1 MLTRSIRPAAVP
13 ANRPPST
20 HRLWDTELLVLRGE
34 SRERLKASVQAT
46 ADDLRRHPDTD
57 LTDLAFTLNSDL
69 HPGGSRLAVV
79 AATTAD
85 AVTRLERALQRLD
98 DSQCTEIRG
107 ASGLYYTSE
116 PLSPG
121 GKLAFLFPGE
131 GAQYLGML
139 GDIRRA
145 FPEVETFFAECDAM
159 CRHAGDVGPSLTEV
173 FLPPENAGPDD
184 LAHAEEELRQIDHA
198 MLSVMMADW
207 ALNLVLERLGLSPDV
222 VAGHSMGE
230 LVALWAAGCVE
241 GGEGFMLPLIR
252 ETMEVMRREEE
263 STEARFT
270 LLAVGA
276 GRESL
281 AELIA
286 AAGDEHVFVAMD
298 NCPRQTVVVGP
309 PEPMATIEAELQR
322 RRVLFERL
330 PFHRPYHTPLFAPM
344 IQPVRELF
352 QNCRF
357 RAPRRPVYSCSTARP
372 FPADPEAIR
381 ELAIAHWAEPVRF
394 SELIRNLYDDGVRLF
409 VESGPRGNLSAFAE
423 DVLSG
428 LPFVAMPANVPRR
441 SGLTQLNHLLG
452 ALVSHHVPLDLG
464 PLYEHRAPR
473 RCDRP
478 PGAPPPRRT
487 LNAAL
492 PPERPRSMFPPGQWR
507 RRDPSRRRIDPTE
520 TYGPESWPVT
530 WRSWGGSSINSE
542 RSRNCS

>member
-1 MLTRSIRPAAVP
+1 M
-13 ANRPPST
+13 
-20 HRLWDTELLVLRGE
+20 
-34 SRERLKASVQAT
+34 Q
-46 ADDLRRHPDTD
+46 
-57 LTDLAFTLNSDL
+57 
-69 HPGGSRLAVV
+69 
-79 AATTAD
+79 
-85 AVTRLERALQRLD
+85 RLED
-98 DSQCTEIRG
+98 PQCTEIRG

-139 GDIRRA
+139 GDVRRA
-145 FPEVETFFAECDAM
+145 FPEVETFFAECDAK

-173 FLPPENAGPDD
+173 FLPPDNAGPDD
-184 LAHAEEELRQIDHA
+184 LAHAEEELRRIDHA

-207 ALNLVLERLGLSPDV
+207 ALYLVLERLGLSPDV

-263 STEARFT
+263 SAQARYT

-286 AAGDEHVFVAMD
+286 AVGDQRVVVAMD

-309 PEPMATIEAELQR
+309 PEPMATVEAELQR
-322 RRVLFERL
+322 RRVIFERL
-330 PFHRPYHTPLFAPM
+330 PFHRPYHTPQFAPM

-357 RAPRRPVYSCSTARP
+357 RAPRRPIYSCTTARP
-372 FPADPEAIR
+372 FPDDPEAIR

-452 ALVSHHVPLDLG
+452 ASCPITSRLISAPSTNT
-464 PLYEHRAPR
+464 APR
-473 RCDRP
+473 GGATGRP
-478 PGAPPPRRT
+478 APQHPAARSMPPCHQSGR
-487 LNAAL
+487 A
-492 PPERPRSMFPPGQWR
+492 SMFPPRHRR

-520 TYGPESWPVT
+520 IYGPESWPVT
-530 WRSWGGSSINSE
+530 WR
-542 RSRNCS
+542 

>member
-1 MLTRSIRPAAVP
+1 MLTRSIRPAAGP

-34 SRERLKASVQAT
+34 SRERLKAAVQAT

-69 HPGGSRLAVV
+69 HPGGSRLALV
-79 AATTAD
+79 AATAAD
-85 AVTRLERALQRLD
+85 AVTRLERALQRLED
-98 DSQCTEIRG
+98 PQCTEIRG

-139 GDIRRA
+139 GDVRRA

-173 FLPPENAGPDD
+173 FLPPDNAGPDD

-207 ALNLVLERLGLSPDV
+207 ALYLVLERLGLSPDV

-263 STEARFT
+263 SAQTRYT

-286 AAGDEHVFVAMD
+286 AVGDAA
-298 NCPRQTVVVGP
+298 RLSWQWTTVLARRSWSALQSRWP
-309 PEPMATIEAELQR
+309 PS
-322 RRVLFERL
+322 
-330 PFHRPYHTPLFAPM
+330 RP
-344 IQPVRELF
+344 
-352 QNCRF
+352 
-357 RAPRRPVYSCSTARP
+357 SCSGAGSSSNASRST
-372 FPADPEAIR
+372 
-381 ELAIAHWAEPVRF
+381 
-394 SELIRNLYDDGVRLF
+394 
-409 VESGPRGNLSAFAE
+409 GPTTH
-423 DVLSG
+423 
-428 LPFVAMPANVPRR
+428 P
-441 SGLTQLNHLLG
+441 
-452 ALVSHHVPLDLG
+452 
-464 PLYEHRAPR
+464 
-473 RCDRP
+473 C
-478 PGAPPPRRT
+478 
-487 LNAAL
+487 
-492 PPERPRSMFPPGQWR
+492 
-507 RRDPSRRRIDPTE
+507 SRR
-520 TYGPESWPVT
+520 
-530 WRSWGGSSINSE
+530 
-542 RSRNCS
+542 